1 MRDAKATHSMRERE
15 AAEERKEVVLLIVY
29 IPMATTAMEM
39 QVPSTARLGEGR
51 ERSEERV

>member
-39 QVPSTARLGEGR
+39 QVPSTARLGGEGGGR
-51 ERSEERV
+51 EGG